1 MVTEQNTYTGSSK
14 NVKRIGGIIHIVAWG
29 ILFGLPFFF
38 TGRENESVTIESYT
52 RFVLVPLSFMFVFYV
67 NYFVLVQRYLF
78 SKQTLSFLLANV
90 ILIAFTMILVH
101 FIMQIIPDSL
111 QECRP
116 HREPQLRN
124 IIGFF
129 FGNIML
135 YILVSALS
143 VAIRMT
149 DRWYKT
155 EAVRKELERSRSE
168 AELQNLKSQL
178 NPHFLFN
185 TLNNIYSLI
194 VFSPERAQDAV
205 HDLSRLL
212 RYVLYESSHPKV
224 PLEKELDFISNY
236 VELMRI
242 RLPEHVRLSTDID
255 RESSTGVFIAPLLFI
270 SLIEN
275 AFKHGV
281 SNNKPSFIDMS
292 IRVDGGKLI
301 CRIENSSFPKE
312 SKDKSGSGIGLVN
325 LKKRLAL
332 LYPGN
337 YSFTSEQRGEN
348 YFSELILSI

>member
-1 MVTEQNTYTGSSK
+1 MVAEQNTYTGSSK

-78 SKQTLSFLLANV
+78 SKQTLRFFLANV

-116 HREPQLRN
+116 RREPQLRN

-185 TLNNIYSLI
+185 TLNNIYILI
-194 VFSPERAQDAV
+194 VFSP
-205 HDLSRLL
+205 
-212 RYVLYESSHPKV
+212 
-224 PLEKELDFISNY
+224 
-236 VELMRI
+236 
-242 RLPEHVRLSTDID
+242 
-255 RESSTGVFIAPLLFI
+255 
-270 SLIEN
+270 
-275 AFKHGV
+275 
-281 SNNKPSFIDMS
+281 
-292 IRVDGGKLI
+292 
-301 CRIENSSFPKE
+301 
-312 SKDKSGSGIGLVN
+312 
-325 LKKRLAL
+325 
-332 LYPGN
+332 
-337 YSFTSEQRGEN
+337 
-348 YFSELILSI
+348 